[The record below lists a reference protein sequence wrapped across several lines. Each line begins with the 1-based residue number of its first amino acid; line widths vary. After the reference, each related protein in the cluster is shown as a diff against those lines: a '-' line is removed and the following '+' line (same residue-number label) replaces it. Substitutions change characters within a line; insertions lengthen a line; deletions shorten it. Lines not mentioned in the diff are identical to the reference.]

1 MGAGKIIGGI
11 FLIIFGI
18 IIYGVSDWAN
28 TQTYYEVDRCNSLLG
43 ELGQGLS
50 QDTYESCQNMSIV
63 NSVSNV
69 GIAVAVIFFLIGLI
83 LIIVGSIRGKRDKK
97 IVKEDIKNPNTSV
110 NSKDA
115 KEIRE
120 KIGEHSTT
128 AIQQERDTPIREN
141 NIMNI
146 TKENS
151 NNNDYLSRLEKLAEI
166 KKNGTITEEEFNM
179 LKGNILKNFDNTS
192 IETTKLDSLVTNNK
206 SKESSKDS
214 EKQRKIRR
222 YTSEGKPIY
231 E

>member
-11 FLIIFGI
+11 FLILLGI
-18 IIYGVSDWAN
+18 IFYGASDWGS
-28 TQTYYEVDRCNSLLG
+28 TKTSYDLERCNSLLG

-50 QDTYESCQNMSIV
+50 QDNYEYCQNMSIG

-83 LIIVGSIRGKRDKK
+83 LIIVGSIGGKRDKK
-97 IVKEDIKNPNTSV
+97 KVKENIKNPHVSINS
-110 NSKDA
+110 SKDA

-120 KIGEHSTT
+120 KREDHSSISIQETDNPIKEHNTV
-128 AIQQERDTPIREN
+128 
-141 NIMNI
+141 NI

-151 NNNDYLSRLEKLAEI
+151 INNDYLSRLERLGEI
-166 KKNGTITEEEFNM
+166 KKNGIITEEEFNI
-179 LKGNILKNFDNTS
+179 LKGNIIKKFDNVS
-192 IETTKLDSLVTNNK
+192 YETTKSDSLVTNNQ
-206 SKESSKDS
+206 SKENLKDF
-214 EKQRKIRR
+214 EKQKKIKR